1 MKRTEWAGLH
11 LFRFISIRRW
21 KESVSMATSI
31 VVKHHFK
38 YTVVLPNDAMVTVAV
53 K

>member
-1 MKRTEWAGLH
+1 
-11 LFRFISIRRW
+11 
-21 KESVSMATSI
+21 MATSI

-38 YTVVLPNDAMVTVAV
+38 YTVVLPNDTMVTVAQMGLLQDPDFILDN